1 MIKSV
6 DKDHKRVYNIIINQ
20 IQGKRNKSPIK
31 GEPQMNTVTVLEPK
45 VGIDAKTQERL

>member
-20 IQGKRNKSPIK
+20 IQGERNNPNK
-31 GEPQMNTVTVLEPK
+31 GEPQNEYSHSLRTK
-45 VGIDAKTQERL
+45 SRN

>member
-20 IQGKRNKSPIK
+20 IQGRRNKSPIK
-31 GEPQMNTVTVLEPK
+31 GEPQNEYSHSLRTK
-45 VGIDAKTQERL
+45 SRN

>member
-20 IQGKRNKSPIK
+20 IQGKRNSPNK
-31 GEPQMNTVTVLEPK
+31 GEPQNEYSNSLRTESWN
-45 VGIDAKTQERL
+45 

>member
-31 GEPQMNTVTVLEPK
+31 GEPQNEYSNSPRTK
-45 VGIDAKTQERL
+45 SRN